1 MSKHPPSPSQP
12 PYVMQMNSRM
22 GRSLL
27 VYDTFISPDPRGLQR
42 PLTVGTSHLESLDS
56 QPLREAQL
64 AAIHNHFEIRRN
76 TSLPDDRMCFVV
88 GDFNFDDER
97 NFVIDHRPQENLFL
111 ERTFHDYYDVWREL
125 KPHDKGKT
133 FDTSSNAMIFPFH
146 SLEIMR
152 YDRIMF
158 TRPRDL
164 PPAAPVPR
172 PVVPLNISMI
182 GTEIIDE
189 IRGNPVV
196 LSDHFGLFAEFGLSS

>member
-1 MSKHPPSPSQP
+1 
-12 PYVMQMNSRM
+12 MQMSSRM

-27 VYDTFISPDPRGLQR
+27 VYDTFISPDPRGPQR
-42 PLTVGTSHLESLDS
+42 PLTVGTCHLESLDS
-56 QPLREAQL
+56 QPFREAQL
-64 AAIHNHFEIRRN
+64 TAIHNHFETRRN
-76 TSLPDDRMCFVV
+76 SSLPDDRMCFVV

-97 NFVIDHRPQENLFL
+97 NFVIDHRPVENLFL

-158 TRPRDL
+158 TRPRAL

-172 PVVPLNISMI
+172 PVVPLQISMI

-196 LSDHFGLFAEFGLSS
+196 LSDHFGLCAEFGLSP